1 MELRASWDP
10 SRKIHNFDINPIL
23 VVLSSL
29 ALSPLCG
36 KPPARCSTTRLR
48 MSLTFPV
55 REALSLTLIDE
66 IKWQLRMPTRFAM
79 REIKLSY
86 LDKVQENT
94 IEFLGQRI
102 KHNFIQPD
110 SELSLDLTIKE
121 AEILI
126 LANQEVRELA
136 ENG

>member
-1 MELRASWDP
+1 
-10 SRKIHNFDINPIL
+10 
-23 VVLSSL
+23 
-29 ALSPLCG
+29 
-36 KPPARCSTTRLR
+36 

-55 REALSLTLIDE
+55 REALFDRLDE

-79 REIKLSY
+79 RDLKLSY

-94 IEFLGQRI
+94 LEFLNQRV

-110 SELSLDLTIKE
+110 SELSLDLTVKE

-126 LANQEVRELA
+126 IANQEVRELA